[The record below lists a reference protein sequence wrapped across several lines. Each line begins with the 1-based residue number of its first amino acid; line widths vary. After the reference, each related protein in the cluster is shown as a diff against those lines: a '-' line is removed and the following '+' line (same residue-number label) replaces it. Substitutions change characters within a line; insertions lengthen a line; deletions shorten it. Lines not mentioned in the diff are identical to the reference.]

1 MTDTNLDLSGK
12 SAHREEPEADARHC
26 QPQQVGVSNAG
37 AAGFLRCFR
46 RPSMRLSPFTGA
58 YLTDPAS
65 VWRRILDDP
74 DGVHYAEDLG
84 LWLISR
90 HGHVRRALADPATFG
105 NALTLA
111 PVYEVCP
118 EAMKVVMQIDAP
130 PTTAAADPP
139 VHPRTRRALRATFAN
154 TPDRAEA
161 DYGPIVRRRVDQL
174 VSRLVGQHGEQVDL
188 LPELA
193 TELPLLVVLDILGV
207 PDADIDRIRRWADG
221 QIALVWGQPDPAEQV
236 RLAQGLLEF
245 WHYCQEL
252 VQQRIDRG
260 GHGDDFISRALA
272 YRDDD
277 DAVLTVSEVAS
288 MAFNLL
294 VAGHETTAGLLAH
307 ALDQALSEPQRWR
320 TLAADPGSVH
330 AFVAETLR
338 FAPAID
344 GWLRVT
350 TRDVTLGTVTI
361 PAGARCLLLIGAANR
376 DPAVFA
382 HPDRFDPHRGD
393 VADHLSFGH
402 GPHFCIGAALARLEA
417 GIALTRLAAA
427 IPGLRLTPG
436 QHRSYKPNVA
446 FRAHHTLPAIIDIM
460 APADDQMTPE
470 AAGAEVH
477 AARQ

>member
-1 MTDTNLDLSGK
+1 
-12 SAHREEPEADARHC
+12 
-26 QPQQVGVSNAG
+26 
-37 AAGFLRCFR
+37 
-46 RPSMRLSPFTGA
+46 MRLNPFAGA
-58 YLTDPAS
+58 YLIDPAS
-65 VWRRILDDP
+65 MWRRILDDP

-90 HGHVRRALADPATFG
+90 HAHVRRALADAATFA

-111 PVYEVCP
+111 PVYEVSP
-118 EAMKVVMQIDAP
+118 EAMSVFMQIDVP

-154 TPDRAEA
+154 TPDRVEAE
-161 DYGPIVRRRVDQL
+161 YGAIIRRRVDQL
-174 VSRLVGQHGEQVDL
+174 VSRLATRQGDQVDL
-188 LPELA
+188 IPEFA

-207 PDADIDRIRRWADG
+207 PDADIGRIRRWADG
-221 QIALVWGQPDPAEQV
+221 QIALIWGQPDPAEQA
-236 RLAQGLLEF
+236 RLAQSLLEF
-245 WHYCQEL
+245 WQYCEEL
-252 VQQRIDRG
+252 VRQRVDS
-260 GHGDDFISRALA
+260 GHQGEDFISRALA

-277 DAVLTVSEVAS
+277 DAVLTVPEVAS
-288 MAFNLL
+288 LAFNLL

-307 ALDQALSEPQRWR
+307 ALDQALSSPQRWSAI
-320 TLAADPGSVH
+320 AADPGVVP

-350 TRDVTLGTVTI
+350 SREVTLGEVTI

-382 HPDRFDPHRGD
+382 HPDQFDPHR
-393 VADHLSFGH
+393 ADGANHVSFGH
-402 GPHFCIGAALARLEA
+402 GPHFCIGAGLARLEA

-427 IPGLRLTPG
+427 IPGLRLTPE

-446 FRAHHTLPAIIDIM
+446 FRAHHTLLATIDIM
-460 APADDQMTPE
+460 APADVP
-470 AAGAEVH
+470 AARGGATTEVH
-477 AARQ
+477 AA

>member
-1 MTDTNLDLSGK
+1 
-12 SAHREEPEADARHC
+12 
-26 QPQQVGVSNAG
+26 
-37 AAGFLRCFR
+37 
-46 RPSMRLSPFTGA
+46 MRLNPFTGV

-65 VWRRILDDP
+65 MWRRILDDP

-90 HGHVRRALADPATFG
+90 HAHVRRALADAATFA

-118 EAMKVVMQIDAP
+118 EAMSVIMQIDAP

-154 TPDRAEA
+154 TPDRVEAE
-161 DYGPIVRRRVDQL
+161 YGAIVRRRVDQL
-174 VSRLVGQHGEQVDL
+174 VARLVARKGDQVDL
-188 LPELA
+188 LPEFA

-207 PDADIDRIRRWADG
+207 PDADIGRIRSWADG
-221 QIALVWGQPDPAEQV
+221 QIALIWGQPDPAEQV

-252 VQQRIDRG
+252 VRQRVDSG
-260 GHGDDFISRALA
+260 HHGDDFISRALA

-277 DAVLTVSEVAS
+277 DDVLTVPEVAS

-307 ALDQALSEPQRWR
+307 ALDQALSSPQRWR
-320 TLAADPGSVH
+320 TIAADPRAVP

-350 TRDVTLGTVTI
+350 RRDVTLGEVTI

-382 HPDRFDPHRGD
+382 HPDAFDPHRSDGT
-393 VADHLSFGH
+393 DHLSFGH

-417 GIALTRLAAA
+417 AIALTRLAAA
-427 IPGLRLTPG
+427 IPGLRLTPE

-446 FRAHHTLPAIIDIM
+446 FRAHHTLLARIDIM
-460 APADDQMTPE
+460 TPVEGPAARE
-470 AAGAEVH
+470 AASAEVH
-477 AARQ
+477 AA

>member
-1 MTDTNLDLSGK
+1 
-12 SAHREEPEADARHC
+12 
-26 QPQQVGVSNAG
+26 
-37 AAGFLRCFR
+37 
-46 RPSMRLSPFTGA
+46 MRLGPFTGA

-74 DGVHYAEDLG
+74 DEVHYAEDLG

-90 HGHVRRALADPATFG
+90 HAHVRRALADPATFG

-111 PVYEVCP
+111 PVYEACP
-118 EAMKVVMQIDAP
+118 EAMSVVMQLNAP

-161 DYGPIVRRRVDQL
+161 EYGPIVRRRVDQL
-174 VSRLVGQHGEQVDL
+174 VSRLVAHQGGQVDL
-188 LPELA
+188 IPEFA

-207 PDADIDRIRRWADG
+207 PDADIGRIRSWADG
-221 QIALVWGQPDPAEQV
+221 QIALIWGQPDPADQV
-236 RLAQGLLEF
+236 RLAQDLLEF
-245 WHYCQEL
+245 WRYCQEL
-252 VQQRIDRG
+252 VQQRLDSG
-260 GHGDDFISRALA
+260 QPGDDFISRALA
-272 YRDDD
+272 FRDDD
-277 DAVLTVSEVAS
+277 DAVLTVPEVAS
-288 MAFNLL
+288 LAFNLL
-294 VAGHETTAGLLAH
+294 VAGHETTAGLVAH
-307 ALDQALSEPQRWR
+307 TLDQALSHPQRWR
-320 TLAADPGSVH
+320 AITTDPRSVH

-350 TRDVTLGTVTI
+350 RRDVTLGKVTI
-361 PAGARCLLLIGAANR
+361 PAGERCLLLIGAANR

-382 HPDRFDPHRGD
+382 QPDRFDPHRSD
-393 VADHLSFGH
+393 VTDHLSFGH

-427 IPGLRLTPG
+427 IPGLRLAPG
-436 QHRSYKPNVA
+436 QHRSFKPNVA

-460 APADDQMTPE
+460 APVDDPAVPG
-470 AAGAEVH
+470 AASAEVH
-477 AARQ
+477 SA

>member
-1 MTDTNLDLSGK
+1 
-12 SAHREEPEADARHC
+12 
-26 QPQQVGVSNAG
+26 
-37 AAGFLRCFR
+37 
-46 RPSMRLSPFTGA
+46 MRLNPFAGI

-65 VWRRILDDP
+65 IWRRILDDP

-90 HGHVRRALADPATFG
+90 HADVRRALADVTTFA

-118 EAMKVVMQIDAP
+118 EAMSVLVQIDAP

-139 VHPRTRRALRATFAN
+139 AHPRTRRALRATFAN
-154 TPDRAEA
+154 TAERVEA
-161 DYGPIVRRRVDQL
+161 DYGAIVRRRVDQL
-174 VSRLVGQHGEQVDL
+174 VSRLAARQGDQIDL
-188 LPELA
+188 IPEFA

-207 PDADIDRIRRWADG
+207 PDADIGRIRSWADG

-236 RLAQGLLEF
+236 RLARDLLEF
-245 WHYCQEL
+245 WHYCQDL
-252 VQQRIDRG
+252 VQRRVAA
-260 GHGDDFISRALA
+260 GHEGDDFISRALA

-277 DAVLTVSEVAS
+277 DAVLTVPEVAS
-288 MAFNLL
+288 LAFNLL

-307 ALDQALSEPQRWR
+307 ALDQALSTPQRWSAL
-320 TLAADPGSVH
+320 TSDPRGVP
-330 AFVAETLR
+330 AFVNETLR

-350 TRDVTLGTVTI
+350 TRDVPVGAVTI

-382 HPDRFDPHRGD
+382 HPDRFQPARAD
-393 VADHLSFGH
+393 VGNHLAFGH

-417 GIALTRLAAA
+417 EIAVSRLADA
-427 IPGLRLTPG
+427 IPGLRLTSE
-436 QHRSYKPNVA
+436 QQRSYKPNVA
-446 FRAHHTLPAIIDIM
+446 FRAHRTLLATIDVRP
-460 APADDQMTPE
+460 PADIPATRDGMAAE
-470 AAGAEVH
+470 AH
-477 AARQ
+477 AA

>member
-1 MTDTNLDLSGK
+1 
-12 SAHREEPEADARHC
+12 
-26 QPQQVGVSNAG
+26 
-37 AAGFLRCFR
+37 
-46 RPSMRLSPFTGA
+46 MRLNPFTGA

-65 VWRRILDDP
+65 RWRHILDDP
-74 DGVHYAEDLG
+74 AGVHYAEDLD

-90 HGHVRRALADPATFG
+90 HAHVRRALADAATFA
-105 NALTLA
+105 NALTLV

-118 EAMKVVMQIDAP
+118 QAMNVIMQIDAP

-154 TPDRAEA
+154 TADRVEA
-161 DYGPIVRRRVDQL
+161 DYGAIVSRRVDQL
-174 VSRLVGQHGEQVDL
+174 VSRLVARQGDEVDL
-188 LPELA
+188 IPEFA

-207 PDADIDRIRRWADG
+207 PDTDIGRIRSWADG
-221 QIALVWGQPDPAEQV
+221 QIALIWGQPDPAEQV

-245 WHYCQEL
+245 WHYCEEL
-252 VQQRIDRG
+252 VRQRVESG
-260 GHGDDFISRALA
+260 PQGDDFISRALT

-277 DAVLTVSEVAS
+277 DAVLTVPEVAS
-288 MAFNLL
+288 LAFNLL

-307 ALDQALSEPQRWR
+307 ALDQALSSPQRWSAI
-320 TLAADPGSVH
+320 AADPGSVP

-350 TRDVTLGTVTI
+350 RRDVTLGETTI

-382 HPDRFDPHRGD
+382 HPDRFDPHRPD
-393 VADHLSFGH
+393 AADHLSFGH
-402 GPHFCIGAALARLEA
+402 GPHFCIGAGLARLEA

-427 IPGLRLTPG
+427 IPGLRMTPE
-436 QHRSYKPNVA
+436 QRRSFKPNVA
-446 FRAHHTLPAIIDIM
+446 FRAHQTLSATIDIT
-460 APADDQMTPE
+460 APVMVPVTRESAV
-470 AAGAEVH
+470 AEMH
-477 AARQ
+477 TAHQ

>member
-1 MTDTNLDLSGK
+1 
-12 SAHREEPEADARHC
+12 
-26 QPQQVGVSNAG
+26 
-37 AAGFLRCFR
+37 
-46 RPSMRLSPFTGA
+46 MRLNPFTGA

-74 DGVHYAEDLG
+74 AGVHYAEDLG

-90 HGHVRRALADPATFG
+90 HEYVRRGLADAATFT

-111 PVYEVCP
+111 PVYEICP
-118 EAMKVVMQIDAP
+118 EAMGVVMQIDAP

-154 TPDRAEA
+154 TPDRVEAE
-161 DYGPIVRRRVDQL
+161 YGEIVRRRVDQL
-174 VSRLVGQHGEQVDL
+174 VSRLVARQGDQVDL
-188 LPELA
+188 VANFA

-207 PDADIDRIRRWADG
+207 PDADIARIRRWADG
-221 QIALVWGQPDPAEQV
+221 QIALIWGQPDPAEQV

-245 WHYCQEL
+245 WRYCQEL
-252 VQQRIDRG
+252 VRQRVDS
-260 GHGDDFISRALA
+260 GHRADDFISRALT

-277 DAVLTVSEVAS
+277 DAVLTVPEVAS
-288 MAFNLL
+288 LAFNLL

-307 ALDQALSEPQRWR
+307 ALDQALSTPQRWSAM
-320 TLAADPGSVH
+320 AADPRIVP

-350 TRDVTLGTVTI
+350 RRDVTLGEVTI

-376 DPAVFA
+376 DPAVFT
-382 HPDRFDPHRGD
+382 HPDRFDPHRSD
-393 VADHLSFGH
+393 VGDHLSFGH
-402 GPHFCIGAALARLEA
+402 GPHFCIGAGLARLEA
-417 GIALTRLAAA
+417 TIALTRLAAA
-427 IPGLRLTPG
+427 IPGLRLTPE

-446 FRAHHTLPAIIDIM
+446 FRAHHTLSAIIDIM
-460 APADDQMTPE
+460 APVSVPSARE
-470 AAGAEVH
+470 AAAAE
-477 AARQ
+477 ARIAGQ